1 MTRVIAGQYGGRRLQ
16 VPPGIGTRPT
26 SERTREALFSA
37 LVSTHDL
44 EGGPFIDLYAGSG
57 AIGIEALSRGATSAV
72 FVENDARAAA
82 VIKANLDQLGLG
94 GRSTVLAT
102 AAVSAPAAL
111 AGLAAMTLFA
121 DPPYDVSTED
131 LGAVIA
137 AIVQAEGVHHDA
149 LLVVERSRRDKW
161 VWPAELEG
169 VRDRRYGDTHLWYG
183 RAL

>member
-1 MTRVIAGQYGGRRLQ
+1 MTRVIAGEYGGRRLQ
-16 VPPGIGTRPT
+16 VPPGAGTRPT

-44 EGGPFIDLYAGSG
+44 DGGPFIDLYAGSG
-57 AIGIEALSRGATSAV
+57 AIGVEALSRGATSAI
-72 FVENDARAAA
+72 FVEKDARAAA
-82 VIKANLDQLGLG
+82 VIRTNLDQLGLN
-94 GRSTVLAT
+94 GRSTVLVT
-102 AAVSAPAAL
+102 AAESALTAL

-121 DPPYDVSTED
+121 DPPYDLPTED
-131 LGAVIA
+131 LGAVIS

-149 LLVVERSRRDKW
+149 LLVVERSRRDRW
-161 VWPAELEG
+161 VWPAGVEG